1 MVMGELVRVIG
12 GRFCWGWPP
21 VVMEVREGAQ
31 LTIFRVMR
39 VVRDWDAAEFE
50 VYSIVSSYEVLL
62 SS

>member
-1 MVMGELVRVIG
+1 
-12 GRFCWGWPP
+12 
-21 VVMEVREGAQ
+21 MEVREGAQ